1 MNKRRKFTALLG
13 ILICV
18 ALLMS
23 CKKNDTGE
31 ETYELYYVNVQ
42 TQALEQEEVQIEGDT
57 TEEKIESML
66 KELKK
71 NPEDVEVKETVETAE
86 QAESASP
93 EKSEVEKWEL
103 TNGRLGISFNQEY
116 KNVKKVPELLFR
128 ASLVQSLIQI
138 DGVDSVKFYIGGD
151 PLCDANGNEIGAM
164 NDEYFV
170 QNIGSTL
177 HTYQSVDLELYFA
190 NSEGDKLVTETEHVR
205 YNSNTLKE
213 KLIVEEL
220 MKGPSAETYKKVIP
234 MDTVLLGVSVKDDVC
249 YVNFDNG
256 FLNMTDIQ
264 PEVTIYSIVNSI
276 IRGGSASKVQILVN
290 GDSNLKYQEQ
300 VDLSQPLT
308 EREDIVED

>member
-42 TQALEQEEVQIEGDT
+42 TQALEQEKVQIEGDT

-71 NPEDVEVKETVETAE
+71 NPEDVEVKSTF
-86 QAESASP
+86 P
-93 EKSEVEKWEL
+93 KKIKVEKWEL

-138 DGVDSVKFYIGGD
+138 DGVDSVKLYIGGD

-220 MKGPSAETYKKVIP
+220 MKGPFAATYKKVIP

-290 GDSNLKYQEQ
+290 GDSNLKYQDQ

>member
-18 ALLMS
+18 VLLMS

-42 TQALEQEEVQIEGDT
+42 TQALEQEKVQIEGDT

-71 NPEDVEVKETVETAE
+71 NPEDVEVKSTF
-86 QAESASP
+86 P
-93 EKSEVEKWEL
+93 KKIKVEKWEL

-138 DGVDSVKFYIGGD
+138 DGVDSVKLYIGGD

-164 NDEYFV
+164 N
-170 QNIGSTL
+170 
-177 HTYQSVDLELYFA
+177 
-190 NSEGDKLVTETEHVR
+190 
-205 YNSNTLKE
+205 
-213 KLIVEEL
+213 
-220 MKGPSAETYKKVIP
+220 
-234 MDTVLLGVSVKDDVC
+234 
-249 YVNFDNG
+249 
-256 FLNMTDIQ
+256 
-264 PEVTIYSIVNSI
+264 SIVNSI

-290 GDSNLKYQEQ
+290 GDSNLKYQDQ

>member
-1 MNKRRKFTALLG
+1 MNKQRKFAVLLS
-13 ILICV
+13 
-18 ALLMS
+18 LLMCIFLLVS
-23 CKKNDTGE
+23 CRKNDPSEGD
-31 ETYELYYVNVQ
+31 YELYYVNVQ
-42 TQALEQEEVQIEGDT
+42 TQALEQEEVQIDGDT
-57 TEEKIESML
+57 TEEKIKSML

-71 NPEDVEVKETVETAE
+71 NPENVEVK
-86 QAESASP
+86 SAFP
-93 EKSEVEKWEL
+93 EKIKVEKWEL
-103 TNGRLGISFNQEY
+103 TSGRLGISFNQEY

-138 DGVDSVKFYIGGD
+138 DGVNSVKFYIGEN

-164 NDEYFV
+164 NDEDFV
-170 QNIGSTL
+170 QNAGSTL

-190 NSEGDKLVTETEHVR
+190 NGKGDALVTESEHVR

-220 MKGPSAETYKKVIP
+220 MKGPSTESYKKVIP
-234 MDTVLLGVSVKDDVC
+234 LDTVLLGVSVKDDVC

-256 FLNMTDIQ
+256 FLNMIDVQ
-264 PEVTIYSIVNSI
+264 PEVTIYSIVNSVI
-276 IRGGSASKVQILVN
+276 QGGSASQVQILVN

-300 VDLSQPLT
+300 VDLSKPLS

>member
-1 MNKRRKFTALLG
+1 M
-13 ILICV
+13 V
-18 ALLMS
+18 
-23 CKKNDTGE
+23 
-31 ETYELYYVNVQ
+31 
-42 TQALEQEEVQIEGDT
+42 
-57 TEEKIESML
+57 
-66 KELKK
+66 
-71 NPEDVEVKETVETAE
+71 
-86 QAESASP
+86 
-93 EKSEVEKWEL
+93 
-103 TNGRLGISFNQEY
+103 
-116 KNVKKVPELLFR
+116 
-128 ASLVQSLIQI
+128 
-138 DGVDSVKFYIGGD
+138 
-151 PLCDANGNEIGAM
+151 NEIGAM

-220 MKGPSAETYKKVIP
+220 MKGPFAETHKKVIP

-264 PEVTIYSIVNSI
+264 PEVTILFYRKFYNSRRKCI
-276 IRGGSASKVQILVN
+276 KVQILVN
-290 GDSNLKYQEQ
+290 GDSNLKYQDQ

>member
-1 MNKRRKFTALLG
+1 MKHFLSLLLLLCCLCGTAAAEGTLTPG
-13 ILICV
+13 
-18 ALLMS
+18 
-23 CKKNDTGE
+23 T
-31 ETYELYYVNVQ
+31 Q
-42 TQALEQEEVQIEGDT
+42 TQRGFIND
-57 TEEKIESML
+57 
-66 KELKK
+66 
-71 NPEDVEVKETVETAE
+71 
-86 QAESASP
+86 
-93 EKSEVEKWEL
+93 
-103 TNGRLGISFNQEY
+103 
-116 KNVKKVPELLFR
+116 NVLH
-128 ASLVQSLIQI
+128 S
-138 DGVDSVKFYIGGD
+138 
-151 PLCDANGNEIGAM
+151 EIGAM

-220 MKGPSAETYKKVIP
+220 MKGPFAETYKKVIP

-290 GDSNLKYQEQ
+290 GDSNLKYQDQ

>member
-1 MNKRRKFTALLG
+1 M
-13 ILICV
+13 
-18 ALLMS
+18 
-23 CKKNDTGE
+23 
-31 ETYELYYVNVQ
+31 
-42 TQALEQEEVQIEGDT
+42 
-57 TEEKIESML
+57 
-66 KELKK
+66 
-71 NPEDVEVKETVETAE
+71 
-86 QAESASP
+86 
-93 EKSEVEKWEL
+93 
-103 TNGRLGISFNQEY
+103 
-116 KNVKKVPELLFR
+116 KKVPELLFR

-138 DGVDSVKFYIGGD
+138 DGVDSVKLYIGGD

-220 MKGPSAETYKKVIP
+220 MKGPFAETYKKVIP

-290 GDSNLKYQEQ
+290 GDSNLKYQDQ

>member
-18 ALLMS
+18 VLLMS

-42 TQALEQEEVQIEGDT
+42 TQALEQEKVQIEGDT

-71 NPEDVEVKETVETAE
+71 NPEDVEVKSTF
-86 QAESASP
+86 P
-93 EKSEVEKWEL
+93 KKIKVEKWEL

-138 DGVDSVKFYIGGD
+138 DGVDSVKLY
-151 PLCDANGNEIGAM
+151 
-164 NDEYFV
+164 
-170 QNIGSTL
+170 IGSTL

-190 NSEGDKLVTETEHVR
+190 NGEGDKLVTETEHVR

-220 MKGPSAETYKKVIP
+220 MKGPFAETHKKVIP

-290 GDSNLKYQEQ
+290 GDSNLKYQDQ